1 MINYN
6 YITMSYDKQPDDECE
21 STRLRLPRNLL
32 KSWRPGELLKTHL
45 PKWQTANEK
54 HTVKST
60 NVINSF
66 MNNLMKIRFTTKQTR
81 LRPTPSLNVLTPFTH
96 TVDLV

>member
-45 PKWQTANEK
+45 PKWQTAN
-54 HTVKST
+54 
-60 NVINSF
+60 VI
-66 MNNLMKIRFTTKQTR
+66 
-81 LRPTPSLNVLTPFTH
+81 VG
-96 TVDLV
+96 